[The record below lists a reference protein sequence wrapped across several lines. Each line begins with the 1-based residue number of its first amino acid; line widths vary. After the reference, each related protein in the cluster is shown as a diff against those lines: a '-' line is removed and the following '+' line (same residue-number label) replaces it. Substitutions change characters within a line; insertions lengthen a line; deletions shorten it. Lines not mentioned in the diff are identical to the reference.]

1 VAHLTL
7 YSYWRS
13 SASHRA
19 RIALEWKGLS
29 YDYVPVSLARGE
41 QTGDAHRAR
50 SPTGYVPCLAFDGV
64 PYVESVA
71 IVELLEELHPEPPLY
86 PRDPFARARVRALV
100 EIVNSGIQPL
110 QNTST
115 TEHVGQV
122 TGDGSAVA
130 RWLEHFVGRGLG
142 SLERA
147 LERTAAEGR
156 PPGPHA
162 FGASITAADV
172 FLVPQGVTAGR
183 IGLSLD
189 PFPRVARAF
198 EAAMKLEAFQRA
210 APERQVDFTAEP
222 PAPAR

>member
-1 VAHLTL
+1 
-7 YSYWRS
+7 
-13 SASHRA
+13 
-19 RIALEWKGLS
+19 
-29 YDYVPVSLARGE
+29 
-41 QTGDAHRAR
+41 
-50 SPTGYVPCLAFDGV
+50 
-64 PYVESVA
+64 VESVA
-71 IVELLEELHPEPPLY
+71 IVELLEELHPHPPLY

-122 TGDGSAVA
+122 TGNGGAVG

-156 PPGPHA
+156 PSGPHA

-172 FLVPQGVTAGR
+172 FLVPQVVTAGR
-183 IGLSLD
+183 FGLSLE
-189 PFPRVARAF
+189 PFPRVALAF

-210 APERQVDFTAEP
+210 APERQVDFDGPTL
-222 PAPAR
+222 APAR